1 MNKINIS
8 KLDELIYEE
17 TLDNG
22 LKIFVCKTPNFNKK
36 LAFFQTRYG
45 SLDNEFIPIKG
56 NKMKKY
62 PLGIA
67 HFLEHKVFESKE
79 NIDYFKLFQENGA
92 YLNAATSYD
101 KTYYFFSCSDNFY
114 DNLINLIDMVQTP
127 YFTDENVEKEKGI
140 IGQEIDMYSN
150 DPNQVLYDKLYYN
163 AFVNDPMKYDI
174 AGTKKDI
181 KQITK
186 EDLYECYNTFYHPS
200 NMFLTIVGDVDV
212 EKTIELIK
220 QNQNNKKYDKPKE
233 IVKNEINEPK
243 EVLKKEEQIYHN
255 VYATKVGYAYKII
268 LDKSNEEDDIKRIFY
283 IKTFLKT
290 IFGSLSGFTEDL
302 IKEKVVKSYFEY
314 YPNISDN
321 YFLITFAADALNE
334 EELKRRID
342 EKLSCFDN
350 LEEGFRLYKKS
361 ALANYVKAF
370 ESPDAICSF
379 IKNNYNKYK
388 KVITNYYEIY
398 NELDFDD
405 YVNYIKKIDFTSQ
418 TKVIVKKKEK
428 E

>member
-22 LKIFVCKTPNFNKK
+22 LKIFICKTPNFNKK

-45 SLDNEFIPIKG
+45 SLDNEFIPINGK
-56 NKMKKY
+56 KVKKY

-67 HFLEHKVFESKE
+67 HFLEHKLFESE
-79 NIDYFKLFQENGA
+79 NNIDYFKLFQENGA

-114 DNLINLIDMVQTP
+114 DNLTNLINMVQTP

-181 KQITK
+181 KEITK

-212 EKTIELIK
+212 KKTIKLIK
-220 QNQNNKKYDKPKE
+220 EIEDNKKYDKPK
-233 IVKNEINEPK
+233 
-243 EVLKKEEQIYHN
+243 
-255 VYATKVGYAYKII
+255 
-268 LDKSNEEDDIKRIFY
+268 
-283 IKTFLKT
+283 
-290 IFGSLSGFTEDL
+290 
-302 IKEKVVKSYFEY
+302 
-314 YPNISDN
+314 
-321 YFLITFAADALNE
+321 
-334 EELKRRID
+334 
-342 EKLSCFDN
+342 
-350 LEEGFRLYKKS
+350 
-361 ALANYVKAF
+361 
-370 ESPDAICSF
+370 
-379 IKNNYNKYK
+379 
-388 KVITNYYEIY
+388 
-398 NELDFDD
+398 
-405 YVNYIKKIDFTSQ
+405 
-418 TKVIVKKKEK
+418 
-428 E
+428 

>member
-45 SLDNEFIPIKG
+45 SLDNEFIPINGK
-56 NKMKKY
+56 KVKKY

-67 HFLEHKVFESKE
+67 HFLEHKLFESE
-79 NIDYFKLFQENGA
+79 DNIDYFKLFQENGA

-114 DNLINLIDMVQTP
+114 DNLTNLIEMVQTP
-127 YFTDENVEKEKGI
+127 YFADENVEKEKGI

-181 KQITK
+181 KEITK

-212 EKTIELIK
+212 KKTIKLIK
-220 QNQNNKKYDKPKE
+220 EIEDNKKYDKPKE
-233 IVKNEINEPK
+233 IIKSEIDEPK

-268 LDKSNEEDDIKRIFY
+268 LDKINEEEDIKRIFY

-370 ESPDAICSF
+370 ESPYAICSF